1 MAQTSIS
8 IRMDSD
14 LKQQFE
20 EFCAAIGMNMTTA
33 FNVFAKTAVREQKI
47 PFEISAKND
56 AFYSPANI
64 KRLRE
69 SIAQMEKDGGTIHEV
84 NLDDSSLD

>member
-1 MAQTSIS
+1 MDYTKIKEGFIMAQTSIS

-33 FNVFAKTAVREQKI
+33 FNVFAKTAVREQ
-47 PFEISAKND
+47 
-56 AFYSPANI
+56 
-64 KRLRE
+64 
-69 SIAQMEKDGGTIHEV
+69 
-84 NLDDSSLD
+84 